1 MPQHVKLLRMH
12 ESQATTL
19 SESWERIVQH
29 TLSSLGF
36 YEERRARMSLRLEQL
51 RSTMFG
57 EDLDLST
64 ILLGEDDA
72 QGEENVASAAGRLTD
87 YVDELQKTLYACML
101 VYDEAG
107 AARDEVLGRDD
118 AWRAAGERLKRPGD
132 MSGLDVRT
140 LPSAL
145 SQRERDLVYA
155 FFYCCL
161 RASSMPGAGDLRRI
175 MLDTAN
181 LAGHRATLPW
191 VWPPKKLTYED
202 LLYSEQAET
211 EFGCEGLDL
220 WLPKRDDVFCLL
232 DALCRIVRAENPWEL
247 DDQGVV
253 SEVLARERFAGLRL
267 EGDAIRAF
275 YRTVENQEFLRV
287 LTHVDLPTWLGLSP
301 VERYARV
308 AEDVES
314 CDEGVLRDVVDGNYS
329 ETVDGYNYFLVA
341 LGLESRENSW
351 NSMAHDERVK
361 VVEDAARNRSW
372 EEEWRVDHEEVWE
385 AELEAQTGADVMRY
399 QRDIRAWARET
410 QCADELFRQFAV
422 LRAGFFE
429 SWLPCGTGGGSF
441 SNVELPLPRDFGELV
456 QVAIELLLGDEGA
469 SRTMNDDLYAEIFA
483 YLDEAKYRMDSLL
496 LKELLRRG

>member
-1 MPQHVKLLRMH
+1 M
-12 ESQATTL
+12 
-19 SESWERIVQH
+19 QH
-29 TLSSLGF
+29 TLTSLGF
-36 YEERRARMSLRLEQL
+36 YEERRARMRLRLEQL
-51 RSTMFG
+51 RSTMLG

-72 QGEENVASAAGRLTD
+72 RGEENVANAAGRLTD
-87 YVDELQKTLYACML
+87 YVDELQKTLHACML
-101 VYDEAG
+101 VYDGAG
-107 AARDEVLGRDD
+107 AARDEVLSRDD
-118 AWRAAGERLKRPGD
+118 VWRAAGERLRRPSD

-140 LPSAL
+140 LPAAL
-145 SQRERDLVYA
+145 SQRERDLVYS

-161 RASSMPGAGDLRRI
+161 RASSMPGVSNLRRV
-175 MLDTAN
+175 MLSTAD
-181 LAGHRATLPW
+181 LAGRRATLPW

-202 LLYSEQAET
+202 LLYSEQAEA
-211 EFGCEGLDL
+211 ECEHEGPGP

-232 DALCRIVRAENPWEL
+232 GTLCRIVRAENPWEL

-253 SEVLARERFAGLRL
+253 SEVFARERFAGLRL

-287 LTHVDLPTWLGLSP
+287 LTQVDLPAWLGLSP
-301 VERYARV
+301 AERYVRV
-308 AEDVES
+308 AEDVGS
-314 CDEGVLRDVVDGNYS
+314 CDEDILRDVVDGNRS

-341 LGLESRENSW
+341 LGLESLESSW
-351 NSMAHDERVK
+351 SGLGHDERVR
-361 VVEDAARNRSW
+361 VVQDAARHRSW
-372 EEEWRVDHEEVWE
+372 EEERRVDHEEVWE
-385 AELEAQTGADVMRY
+385 AELEAQIDDDAMRC
-399 QRDIRAWARET
+399 QRDMRAWVRET

-441 SNVELPLPRDFGELV
+441 SNVDLPLPRDFGELV
-456 QVAIELLLGDEGA
+456 QMAIELLLGDEGV

-496 LKELLRRG
+496 LRELLRRG